1 MFLVCIFNDFTFALL
16 GNPRE
21 VQRVLNEHPADEAST
36 VLRYERLLGRLA
48 PLRAFGDVMFKW
60 SKTKQEEVFNPKGDK
75 SFADM
80 AEFLTPPYL
89 AAEPEVMSYQL
100 QRTDKFLIL
109 ATDGLW
115 DMLSNEEAVEFVRDH
130 LEKQNSDP
138 ETPDQEPSS
147 NLKNSAS
154 CLIKEALGGED
165 HLSVSMS
172 LSLPYPDVRSYR
184 DDITVTVVHFDW
196 SNVVTE

>member
-1 MFLVCIFNDFTFALL
+1 M
-16 GNPRE
+16 R
-21 VQRVLNEHPADEAST
+21 
-36 VLRYERLLGRLA
+36 
-48 PLRAFGDVMFKW
+48 FKW
-60 SKTKQEEVFNPKGDK
+60 SKEKQEEVFNPKGDK

-89 AAEPEVMSYQL
+89 AAEPEVTSYQL

-115 DMLSNEEAVEFVRDH
+115 DVLSNEQAVEFVKENLQKH
-130 LEKQNSDP
+130 NLDP
-138 ETPDQEPSS
+138 EIQDREPILD
-147 NLKNSAS
+147 LKNSAS

-165 HLSVSMS
+165 HFYVSMS

-196 SNVVTE
+196 SNVALE